1 MWFWLFLA
9 SLLVVLVLMFYIRW
23 LLQIVKIAN
32 QDMQSLTIMISD
44 FSEHVS
50 SIYELEMFYGDQTL
64 QNLLNH
70 SKELVETLKDLDLVL
85 NEPQENELINEK
97 KK

>member
-9 SLLVVLVLMFYIRW
+9 SLLVVLVLMFYVRW

>member
-9 SLLVVLVLMFYIRW
+9 SLLIVLVLMFYIRW

>member
-85 NEPQENELINEK
+85 NEPQQNELINEK